1 MRTTIDIPQD
11 LLAAALRYSH
21 AKTKREA
28 VVAALREDVDREAR
42 EDLIRLLRSG
52 AIDMTLEDLEAM
64 RADD

>member
-11 LLAAALRYSH
+11 LLTAALRYSH
-21 AKTKREA
+21 AKTKREV
-28 VVAALREDVDREAR
+28 VVAALREYVGRQAR
-42 EDLIRLLRSG
+42 EELLRLLRSG